1 MIDLRLKAE
10 VLVEANSWLNSARVW
25 YNTSMKQTILITGG
39 GGYIGSH
46 AVKLFLAKGYN
57 VVIFD
62 NFAQGFREVT
72 EVLAAGA
79 QPGQLTVVEGDL
91 RDYAAVDQLLAAHP
105 IDAVLHFAALCSV
118 DESTKK
124 PELYLHNNVIG
135 SINLFR
141 AMLAHD
147 VKTLV
152 FSSTCAVY
160 NGMTAPVPI
169 TEAIVPDPLNAYG
182 ESKWM
187 IERAIKWLAATHDWH
202 YVIFRYFNVCGAA
215 SDGSI
220 GDSKHPSVHL
230 MQNAVRGAMGI
241 EPFYFTFQPMDTPDG
256 SPIRDYVDVEDLVD
270 AHFQAYEYLRDGG
283 ANDTFNLGNGTGYS
297 VKQIAD
303 AVEAEFG
310 ITLER
315 RSDGAKRSGESAR
328 AFADP
333 THVRD
338 VLGWKPRKSLQ
349 DSIRSL
355 RRWYEGHPQ
364 GWKN

>member
-1 MIDLRLKAE
+1 MYMSGK
-10 VLVEANSWLNSARVW
+10 
-25 YNTSMKQTILITGG
+25 ILITGG

-46 AVKLFLAKGYN
+46 AVKLFLAKGYE
-57 VVIFD
+57 VVVFD
-62 NFAQGFREVT
+62 NFQQGFREVLD
-72 EVLAAGA
+72 VLKPS
-79 QPGQLTVVEGDL
+79 QPDRLSVVEGDL
-91 RDYAAVDQLLAAHP
+91 RNYDDISGLFDNYQ
-105 IDAVLHFAALCSV
+105 IDGVLHFAALCSV
-118 DESTKK
+118 NESTLK

-135 SINLFR
+135 SINLLR
-141 AMLAHD
+141 AMQAHG

-169 TEAIVPDPLNAYG
+169 SEKVAPDPLNAYG

-187 IERAIKWLAATHDWH
+187 IERAIKWMAATHGWN

-215 SDGSI
+215 SDGTI

-230 MQNAVRGAMGI
+230 MQNAVRGAMNL

-256 SPIRDYVDVEDLVD
+256 SPIRDYVDVEDLVQ
-270 AHFQAYEYLRDGG
+270 AHLQAYEYLRDGG
-283 ANDTFNLGNGTGYS
+283 QSDTFNLGNGTGYS

-310 ITLER
+310 VSLTR
-315 RSDGAKRSGESAR
+315 RTDGEIRHGESAK

-333 THVRD
+333 SHVRE
-338 VLGWKPRKSLQ
+338 VLGWQPHKSLQ

-355 RRWYEGHPQ
+355 RVWYEKHPD
-364 GWKN
+364 GWKK